1 MYKQPAPFA
10 VQIELSQGCNLG
22 CSFCGINAIG
32 YQQQHRGLDLMTL
45 RTATSIA
52 QQMADNNWCPRVEF
66 AMHGEP
72 TLNPDRAAIVGTF
85 RKLLPKAY
93 LMMTSNG
100 GGLVKHVTQDVDALF
115 NMGLN
120 TLALDDYDGV
130 KLVGHILKNYRGR
143 VAVLHYPQD
152 PMGNPHQRHH
162 GEMISIIADISQS
175 TKGTHSQLNN
185 HAGSGA
191 ALNDRGVGKRCAK
204 PFREM
209 SIRWDGNV
217 AICCND
223 WPGYY
228 RCGNVVKD
236 GLLPVWHSEAMQ
248 AARQMLY
255 RGRREFAP
263 CKGCDALS
271 YRVGFLPDKKGK
283 ETLPQPSKQTFEA
296 IDRALARGPYTK
308 PVRKPLVQIEGV
320 K

>member
-1 MYKQPAPFA
+1 MYHQPPPFA

-32 YQQQHRGLDLMTL
+32 YQQQKRGLDLMSV
-45 RTATSIA
+45 RVANVIA
-52 QQMADNNWCPRVEF
+52 QQMADCGWCPRVEF

-72 TLNPDRAAIVGTF
+72 TLNPERAPIVRAF
-85 RKLLPKAY
+85 RDHLPKAY
-93 LMMTSNG
+93 LMVTSNG
-100 GGLVKHVTQDVDALF
+100 GGLAKDATQSIDDLF
-115 NMGLN
+115 HAGLN

-130 KLVGHILKNYRGR
+130 KIVGHILKTYRGK
-143 VAVLHYPQD
+143 VPIKHYPAD
-152 PMGNPHQRHH
+152 PAGNPHQRHK
-162 GEMISIIADISQS
+162 GQLISIIADISHAS
-175 TKGTHSQLNN
+175 KGTHSTLNN

-191 ALNDRGVGKRCAK
+191 PLNDRGKGKRCAK

-209 SIRWDGNV
+209 SIRWNGDV

-236 GLLPVWHSEAMQ
+236 GLEQVWNGEAFK

-263 CKGCDALS
+263 CQGCDALS
-271 YRVGFLPDKKGK
+271 YRVGFLPDKKGL
-283 ETLPQPSKQTFEA
+283 ETLPQPTKQTFEA
-296 IDRALARGPYTK
+296 IDRALSRGPYTK
-308 PVRKPLVQIEGV
+308 PVRKPLVQIT
-320 K
+320 